1 MKRMKKKLTKKK
13 AQAITEAV
21 NRDQILSE
29 KSSFVEREAYKTLRT
44 NLRFSLHGEGCKKIC
59 ITSSASGEGKSIT
72 ILNLAISFAEA
83 GQKVLLIDADLRR
96 PSLARLLDVQTA
108 VGLANVLAAL
118 APAQQAIHKAVYPNL
133 DVMFS
138 GDIPPNPLELLSS
151 ENMQQ
156 LVSSLEKEY
165 DYILVDAPPATV
177 VSDACVVATILDGV
191 LFLVRQG
198 KSYKDNVKQA
208 IESLQLVGVK
218 ILGFVFN
225 GVALDAD
232 KRYKTY
238 E

>member
-1 MKRMKKKLTKKK
+1 MKKEMKNKM
-13 AQAITEAV
+13 QEITETV
-21 NRDQILSE
+21 NREQILSE
-29 KSSFVEREAYKTLRT
+29 NSRFVEREAYKTLRT
-44 NLRFSLHGEGCKKIC
+44 NLRFSLHGDGCKKIC

-96 PSLARLLDVQTA
+96 PSLARLLDAQA
-108 VGLANVLAAL
+108 SVGLANVLADL
-118 APAQQAIHKAVYPNL
+118 APAGQAIHKGVYPNL

-151 ENMQQ
+151 ENMKK
-156 LVSSLEKEY
+156 LISSLEKEY
-165 DYILVDAPPATV
+165 EYILVDAPPAGV
-177 VSDACVVATILDGV
+177 VSDACVLATLLDGA
-191 LFLVRQG
+191 LFLVREG

-208 IESLQLVGVK
+208 VESLQLVGVK
-218 ILGFVFN
+218 ILGFVLN
-225 GVALDAD
+225 GVALDAS